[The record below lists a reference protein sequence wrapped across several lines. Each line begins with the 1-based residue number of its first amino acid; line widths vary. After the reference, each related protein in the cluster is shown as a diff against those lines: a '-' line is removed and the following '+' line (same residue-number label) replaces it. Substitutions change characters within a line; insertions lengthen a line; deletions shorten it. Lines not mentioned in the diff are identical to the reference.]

1 MAPSP
6 AAPRPSAA
14 APIRGRAT
22 GAGRLVLALLCLLAA
37 VLPARADLL
46 DDIRARGSLRIGVKA
61 DYQPF
66 GYRDAAGALVGY
78 DVDVGA
84 RLAEALGVKPEFVAV
99 TSADRLQKLMAGDVD
114 LIVATLGDTS
124 ERRRLVAMVEP
135 GYYGGGASVMLRP
148 DSGVQAWTDLRG
160 KPVCVLQGAL
170 WNRPV
175 ATRFLVDLKAFA
187 NLRDVKLA
195 LREGQC
201 VGWVYDEAALSHEA
215 ASGEWTGYTVLQ
227 PPQMVLPWAVA
238 IAKPEEG
245 GRLDRLL
252 GDSIADLHRSGWL
265 IDLEKRWQLPPSAF
279 LQRNGLLWRIPG
291 DDGKPLCRRDDSGEW
306 TLACRE
312 IALVTSDEAEGL
324 VGLSLQIREMT
335 GLDVSLLYNA
345 FDRGLFLVGLMLT
358 IALAAASVV
367 GCVAFGVVAGWL
379 VHRRVP
385 VLRPVLLALT
395 SVLRMT
401 PPLLQLYL
409 VFFGFGSIIAGFGF
423 TVDGFVVAVVVL
435 SAYAGAANAVAF
447 AEAADVAAR
456 NGPRLVFSTRD
467 IARALRLSY
476 PAVMGSAVNI
486 VKATGMASMIAVPEL
501 VHASAA
507 IIAENGNPS
516 VMMNLLLACYV
527 LLVFLVVRLFSFI
540 QSRVLTP

>member
-1 MAPSP
+1 MRRTANAHGPERVRGVALLLLALV
-6 AAPRPSAA
+6 AALVGAA
-14 APIRGRAT
+14 A
-22 GAGRLVLALLCLLAA
+22 
-37 VLPARADLL
+37 PARADLL
-46 DDIRARGSLRIGVKA
+46 DDIRARGALRIGVKA

-66 GYRDAAGALVGY
+66 GARDATGALVGY
-78 DVDVGA
+78 DVDVGT
-84 RLAEALGVKPEFVAV
+84 RLAAALGVTPEFVAV
-99 TSADRLQKLMAGDVD
+99 TSADRLQKLMSGDVD

-124 ERRRLVAMVEP
+124 ERRRLVTMVEP
-135 GYYGGGASVMLRP
+135 GYYGGGASVLLRP
-148 DSGVQAWTDLRG
+148 DSGAETWADLRG
-160 KPVCVLQGAL
+160 KPICVLQGAL
-170 WNRPV
+170 WNRPI

-201 VGWVYDEAALSHEA
+201 VGWAYDEAALSHELET
-215 ASGEWTGYTVLQ
+215 GEWAGYTLIE

-238 IAKPEEG
+238 IAKGEDG
-245 GRLDRLL
+245 GRLDHLI
-252 GDSIADLHRSGWL
+252 GDTIADLHRSGWL
-265 IDLEKRWQLPPSAF
+265 IGLEKKWGLPPSAF
-279 LQRNGLLWRIPG
+279 LERNALLWRIPG
-291 DDGKPLCRRDDSGEW
+291 DDGQPLCRRDGNGEW

-312 IALVTSDEAEGL
+312 IALVTSDEAGGL

-335 GLDVSLLYNA
+335 GLDISLLHNA
-345 FDRGLFLVGLMLT
+345 FDRGIFLVGLLLT
-358 IALAAASVV
+358 LGLAAASVA
-367 GCVAFGVVAGWL
+367 GCIGFGIVVGWL

-385 VLRPVLLALT
+385 VIGPLLVGLT

-409 VFFGFGSIIAGFGF
+409 VFFGFGGLIAGLGF
-423 TVDGFVVAVVVL
+423 TVDAFVVAVVVL

-456 NGPRLVFSTRD
+456 SGPRLAFTPHD

-501 VHASAA
+501 VHASTA
-507 IIAENGNPS
+507 IIAENGNPA

-527 LLVFLVVRLFSFI
+527 VLVFLVVRLFSLI
-540 QSRVLTP
+540 QSRLLTR

>member
-1 MAPSP
+1 MASRAARNP
-6 AAPRPSAA
+6 APPGRRAA
-14 APIRGRAT
+14 ATA
-22 GAGRLVLALLCLLAA
+22 LALVAAILAVVAAA
-37 VLPARADLL
+37 VPARADLL
-46 DDIRARGSLRIGVKA
+46 DDIRARGTLRIGVKA

-66 GYRDAAGALVGY
+66 GFRDAAGALVGY
-78 DVDVGA
+78 DVDVGT
-84 RLAEALGVKPEFVAV
+84 RLAEAAGVRPEFVAV

-124 ERRRLVAMVEP
+124 ERRRLVTMVEP

-148 DSGVQAWTDLRG
+148 DSGVASWAELRG

-170 WNRPV
+170 WNRPI

-201 VGWVYDEAALSHEA
+201 AGWAYDEAALSHEVEG
-215 ASGEWTGYTVLQ
+215 GEWPGYTLLQ

-238 IAKPEEG
+238 IAKSGEG
-245 GRLDRLL
+245 GRLDVLL
-252 GDSIADLHRSGWL
+252 GDAIAGLHRSGEL
-265 IDLEKRWQLPPSAF
+265 VALEKRWGLPPSAF
-279 LQRNGLLWRIPG
+279 LERNALLWRIPG
-291 DDGKPLCRRDDSGEW
+291 DDGKPLCRRDGNGEW

-312 IALVTSDEAEGL
+312 IALVTSNEAEGL

-335 GLDVSLLYNA
+335 GLDVSLLHNA
-345 FDRGLFLVGLMLT
+345 FDRGLFLVGMMLT
-358 IALAAASVV
+358 VGLAAASVV
-367 GCVAFGVVAGWL
+367 GCVAFGVLVGWL

-385 VLRPVLLALT
+385 VVRPLLLALT

-409 VFFGFGSIIAGFGF
+409 VFFGFGSLIAGFGF
-423 TVDGFVVAVVVL
+423 TVDAFVVAVVVL

-456 NGPRLVFSTRD
+456 GGPRLAFTLADV
-467 IARALRLSY
+467 ARALRLSY

-501 VHASAA
+501 VHASTA
-507 IIAENGNPS
+507 IIAENGNPA

-527 LLVFLVVRLFSFI
+527 VLVFLVVRLFSFI